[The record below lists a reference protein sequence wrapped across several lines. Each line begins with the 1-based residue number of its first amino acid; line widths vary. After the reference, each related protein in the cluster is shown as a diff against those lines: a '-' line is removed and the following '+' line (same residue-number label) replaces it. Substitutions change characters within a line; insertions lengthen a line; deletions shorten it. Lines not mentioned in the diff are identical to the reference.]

1 MDKINSFYKMLKYN
15 AEKYP
20 DKEAIIYDT
29 MAITYQKLFEDS
41 YKKAL
46 HLMRFEGS
54 RIAIYG
60 PASYRWIVNMFGT
73 ILAGKDVM
81 LVDFFLPQ
89 NTRNDILKKVGVDYI
104 LSSTNQYILADNEAI
119 IITDAEKDEVDGL
132 IYNEENV
139 KEGNILML
147 TAVPQEC
154 DKAVVLTV
162 SNILNTVSAVNECCM
177 CAPEDKVLA
186 QIALH
191 HIFGYIYSLIWPI
204 HNGACV
210 CIGRGLRR

>member
-1 MDKINSFYKMLKYN
+1 M
-15 AEKYP
+15 
-20 DKEAIIYDT
+20 T
-29 MAITYQKLFEDS
+29 VTYQKLFEDS

-147 TAVPQEC
+147 TAVPQE
-154 DKAVVLTV
+154 L
-162 SNILNTVSAVNECCM
+162 L
-177 CAPEDKVLA
+177 
-186 QIALH
+186 
-191 HIFGYIYSLIWPI
+191 
-204 HNGACV
+204 
-210 CIGRGLRR
+210 